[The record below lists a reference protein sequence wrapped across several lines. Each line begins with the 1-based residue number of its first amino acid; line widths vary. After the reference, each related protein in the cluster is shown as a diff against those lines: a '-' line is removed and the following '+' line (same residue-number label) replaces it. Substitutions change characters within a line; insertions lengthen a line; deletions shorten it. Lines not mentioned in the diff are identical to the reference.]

1 MRQAEDPI
9 DAAAATARGAREAAI
24 DAERAAQAT
33 LRAKADERLD
43 RARDKL
49 ALDEQPGQRV
59 ELIVIPSI
67 ERSLLLWSAWLL
79 LVACV
84 GGLVALALGGFD
96 AYLDPPMT
104 PELRWGAWAFAG
116 AFGLA
121 ALYMLQGMRD
131 PGLRL
136 RISAQGNFTLDAM
149 ARTPL
154 RAGPVS
160 ELSLHRH
167 APREHV
173 PTHHFEVMAYEPE
186 RGRVSFAEVE
196 DLSRADLARI
206 QALGRWV
213 EIND

>member
-1 MRQAEDPI
+1 MRQTEDPI
-9 DAAAATARGAREAAI
+9 DAAAARARNVREAAV
-24 DAERAAQAT
+24 DAERAALAT

-49 ALDEQPGQRV
+49 ALEEQPGRRV
-59 ELIVIPSI
+59 ELLVKPSI
-67 ERSLLLWSAWLL
+67 ERSPLLWSMWLL
-79 LVACV
+79 LVACTGV
-84 GGLVALALGGFD
+84 LAVAALGGFD
-96 AYLDPPMT
+96 PYVDPPMT
-104 PELRWGAWAFAG
+104 RGLRWGVWGFAG
-116 AFGLA
+116 LSGLA
-121 ALYMLQGMRD
+121 AFYMLQGMRD

-136 RISAQGNFTLDAM
+136 RISAQGNFTLDYM
-149 ARTPL
+149 TRTPR

-160 ELSLHRH
+160 ELSVHKH
-167 APREHV
+167 PPREHV

-206 QALGRWV
+206 QTLSRWV